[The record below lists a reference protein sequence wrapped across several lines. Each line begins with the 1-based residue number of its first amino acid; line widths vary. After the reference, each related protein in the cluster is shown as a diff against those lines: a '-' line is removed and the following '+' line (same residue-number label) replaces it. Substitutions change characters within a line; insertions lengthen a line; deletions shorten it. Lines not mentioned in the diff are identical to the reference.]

1 MFERGRF
8 FIETGTARSFQLFYE
23 NGSGLIRYIPEFMV
37 SRIIDLINRGEIDT
51 AVTLWMKLC
60 MDADRA
66 PIVIKTKVFHC
77 AVHLIIGVMALYAF
91 LKVIFL

>member
-1 MFERGRF
+1 VFERGRF

-60 MDADRA
+60 MDADRV
-66 PIVIKTKVFHC
+66 PIVVKAKLFHYTI
-77 AVHLIIGVMALYAF
+77 HLIIGAMALYAF
-91 LKVIFL
+91 LRVIFL